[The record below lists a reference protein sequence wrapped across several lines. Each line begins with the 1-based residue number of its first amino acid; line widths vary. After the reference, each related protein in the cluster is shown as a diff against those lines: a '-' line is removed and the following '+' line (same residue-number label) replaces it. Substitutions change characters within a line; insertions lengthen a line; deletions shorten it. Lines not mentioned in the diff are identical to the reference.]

1 MAKLLQVNIRLSPGD
16 SPPESAPPHRRR
28 PLRVLFVHR
37 EAEAIDSCL
46 QELKKG
52 QFTVTSDFV
61 LNIAQLQASHPSHF
75 YDVVLVEYPSPGCK
89 GPKGL
94 QILSQLAIDIPV
106 ILLTTAREILPFAEL
121 NPSGAFECVQR
132 EYLAQLPMSVRRAL
146 NEKKLRTELEEAQK
160 ALQHSQSLYRA
171 LVDNPAY
178 GIYRCNAE
186 GELLDVNLALT
197 TMLGYASRE
206 QLLAANKDSVIIP
219 DIRLG
224 LPFAGRST
232 DSRSLQP
239 IETDW
244 KRKDG
249 APLKARLSGRGVF
262 DEQGNFAGLE
272 VIVVDITEQRTLEE
286 QLRHQASSDSLTG
299 LANYRRLFEAL
310 HAEICRSKRTGRDF
324 SLLLLDL
331 DGLKKINDRFGH
343 QAGDRALCR
352 LGQTLRDC
360 SRSIDTAARHG
371 GDEFALVLP
380 ETGMADATLVARRI
394 CELLESETA
403 EPVLSVS
410 FGIATYPRDAET
422 IGTLLYAADRA
433 LYALKVEKPN
443 SSRPSSAPDSP
454 PTDSDS
460 WLSPRRELLESELKR
475 KAAHE
480 QK

>member
-1 MAKLLQVNIRLSPGD
+1 MANLLEHNTQPGPRD
-16 SPPESAPPHRRR
+16 LPSDSAPSHRKR

-46 QELKKG
+46 QEPKKG
-52 QFTVTSDFV
+52 QFTVASDFV
-61 LNIAQLQASHPSHF
+61 LNIAQLPACHPSRF

-94 QILSQLAIDIPV
+94 QILSEIALQIPV
-106 ILLTTAREILPFAEL
+106 ILLTTAREILPFADL
-121 NPSGAFECVQR
+121 NPSGTFECVQR

-146 NEKKLRTELEEAQK
+146 NERKLRKELEEAQK

-178 GIYRCNAE
+178 GIYRCDAE
-186 GELLDVNLALT
+186 GELLDVNLTLVI
-197 TMLGYASRE
+197 MLGYASRE
-206 QLLAANKDSVIIP
+206 HLLAANKLSVIIP

-224 LPFAGRST
+224 RPIAGRSA
-232 DSRSLQP
+232 DSPSIQP
-239 IETDW
+239 LEADW

-249 APLKARLSGRGVF
+249 SPLKARLSGHGVY
-262 DEQGNFAGLE
+262 DEQGNFAGFE
-272 VIVVDITEQRTLEE
+272 VFVVDITEQRTLED

-299 LANYRRLFEAL
+299 LANYRRLFEVL

-324 SLLLLDL
+324 ALVLLDL

-352 LGQTLRDC
+352 LGQTLKDC
-360 SRSIDTAARHG
+360 SRSIDTPARHG

-380 ETGMADATLVARRI
+380 ETGLADATLVARRI
-394 CELLESETA
+394 CDLLEGQPSEPA
-403 EPVLSVS
+403 LSVS
-410 FGIATYPRDAET
+410 FGIASYPRDAET

-433 LYALKVEKPN
+433 LYSLKAEKLN
-443 SSRPSSAPDSP
+443 SSRPSSTPDSSLSALDP
-454 PTDSDS
+454 
-460 WLSPRRELLESELKR
+460 WLSPPLEPSETVLKT
-475 KAAHE
+475 KAVHE
-480 QK
+480 QE